1 MNLIAMLFDI
11 AAPSGTVTAAAVGIG
26 FFFALVAVAYIIF
39 RLLRKT
45 VKMAFRMAIVAVI
58 LAIAVVGSASLWWFG
73 SVSSQTPR
81 PRPSRQR

>member
-1 MNLIAMLFDI
+1 MNRIAMLFDV
-11 AAPSGTVTAAAVGIG
+11 AVPGGAGTAAAVGIG
-26 FFFALVAVAYIIF
+26 FFLVLVAVAYIIF

-73 SVSSQTPR
+73 SGSSPKPR
-81 PRPSRQR
+81 ATPSRQR